1 MVNATRNKLEENMY
15 HSRNGVERSLREG
28 QIVMNASS
36 LSQSSSPSQQLLL
49 QTSSSAHRE
58 ARHSSASSSEF
69 RGLEYYN
76 SVFSSSIADTP
87 EERDE
92 SFRVRFQVYC
102 IDNGFEDPA
111 NSPDGLERD
120 SFDSHSIHSVLT
132 HNATGNAIGTVR
144 LVLPEENGER
154 RVLPVRQIVGA
165 LAADGVAPF
174 PIEGTAEISR
184 FSIVKSFRQHTPDQG
199 FEAQLSHEEW
209 RKMLF
214 HLPLGLMKS
223 MVEMSARAGLT
234 HWVAVMEP
242 ALLRLL
248 TRLGI
253 HFNSLGS
260 LVDYHGRR
268 QPCWSNIDTLLARV
282 HAERPDVWEVITDGG
297 RLWALPE
304 TIDDETIDDKTDAAY
319 AFVEAAAAQAMPER
333 RAAML

>member
-1 MVNATRNKLEENMY
+1 MEDGMY
-15 HSRNGVERSLREG
+15 HSASRVEQCVLKG
-28 QIVMNASS
+28 QSVSNA
-36 LSQSSSPSQQLLL
+36 LLL
-49 QTSSSAHRE
+49 KQTALPVHQE
-58 ARHSSASSSEF
+58 MPHSSCQPAQFTALPCYSSI
-69 RGLEYYN
+69 
-76 SVFSSSIADTP
+76 FSSSIATSP
-87 EERDE
+87 EIRDAC
-92 SFRVRFQVYC
+92 FRVRFQVYC

-111 NSPDGLERD
+111 NSLDGLERD

-154 RVLPVRQIVGA
+154 RVLPVRQIVGP

-268 QPCWSNIDTLLARV
+268 QPCWANIDTLLARV

-304 TIDDETIDDKTDAAY
+304 TIDDKTDAAY
-319 AFVEAAAAQAMPER
+319 AFVEAAAQAMPER

>member
-1 MVNATRNKLEENMY
+1 LQVQAPHRHYAQASGAVREPEQ
-15 HSRNGVERSLREG
+15 LR
-28 QIVMNASS
+28 
-36 LSQSSSPSQQLLL
+36 
-49 QTSSSAHRE
+49 
-58 ARHSSASSSEF
+58 
-69 RGLEYYN
+69 
-76 SVFSSSIADTP
+76 
-87 EERDE
+87 
-92 SFRVRFQVYC
+92 
-102 IDNGFEDPA
+102 
-111 NSPDGLERD
+111 
-120 SFDSHSIHSVLT
+120 FDSHSIHSVLT

-268 QPCWSNIDTLLARV
+268 QPCWANIDTLLARV

-304 TIDDETIDDKTDAAY
+304 TIDDKTDAAY
-319 AFVEAAAAQAMPER
+319 AFVEAAAAAQAMPER
-333 RAAML
+333 RVAML

>member
-1 MVNATRNKLEENMY
+1 MQPENKLEDNMY
-15 HSRNGVERSLREG
+15 HSRNGVEQSLREG
-28 QIVMNASS
+28 QIVRNASS
-36 LSQSSSPSQQLLL
+36 MPQSSTLSQRLL
-49 QTSSSAHRE
+49 SHDPSSARQE
-58 ARHSSASSSEF
+58 VLNPSSKSSEF

-87 EERDE
+87 EDRDE
-92 SFRVRFQVYC
+92 SFRVRYQVYC

-111 NSPDGLERD
+111 KSPDGLERD

-184 FSIVKSFRQHTPDQG
+184 FSIVKSFRQHTPYQG

-223 MVEMSARAGLT
+223 MVEMSARTGLT

-268 QPCWSNIDTLLARV
+268 QPCWVDVGAMLARV

-297 RLWALPE
+297 RLWPLSEASS
-304 TIDDETIDDKTDAAY
+304 T
-319 AFVEAAAAQAMPER
+319 EAADVTVDDVIAAQAMPER
-333 RAAML
+333 RVAMR

>member
-1 MVNATRNKLEENMY
+1 MY

-28 QIVMNASS
+28 QIVRNASS
-36 LSQSSSPSQQLLL
+36 LSQSSSLSQGVLSQG
-49 QTSSSAHRE
+49 SSSAHQE
-58 ARHSSASSSEF
+58 APHSSAKSSEF

-120 SFDSHSIHSVLT
+120 SFDSHSIHSDPYPQR
-132 HNATGNAIGTVR
+132 HRQRHRHGPSGSSRGKWRAPRPA
-144 LVLPEENGER
+144 GEA
-154 RVLPVRQIVGA
+154 IVGA

-199 FEAQLSHEEW
+199 FEAQLSLEEW

-223 MVEMSARAGLT
+223 MVEMSARTGLT

-253 HFNSLGS
+253 HFTSLGS

-268 QPCWSNIDTLLARV
+268 QPCWANIDVLLARV

-304 TIDDETIDDKTDAAY
+304 AIDDKTDAAY
-319 AFVEAAAAQAMPER
+319 AFVEEAAVQAMPER